1 MSVHT
6 RTRPIKR
13 VSVPEFRAKAKTK
26 IKRHSKLKKR
36 SIPWR
41 EVFKEEL
48 KKYGE
53 AGLMLRGSRYKAELT
68 QQELA
73 DKLGMSQHHVSEME
87 HGKRSIG
94 KVMALRLGKFFKTDY
109 RKFL

>member
-6 RTRPIKR
+6 KTRHTRR
-13 VSVPEFRAKAKTK
+13 VSASKSKARARIKTK
-26 IKRHSKLKKR
+26 R
-36 SIPWR
+36 STPWR

-48 KKYGE
+48 DKYGE
-53 AGLMLRGSRYKAELT
+53 AALMLRGSRHKLELT
-68 QQELA
+68 QKELA
-73 DKLGMSQHHVSEME
+73 DALGIPQNHISEME
-87 HGKRSIG
+87 SGKRPIG